1 MGIFDDV
8 FGKKIEGDGN
18 GLFSSKYKAEHD
30 VLHDPLPATA
40 YADTLKKE
48 REIMEKEA
56 RIEELEE
63 RILQKGMR
71 QRMNL

>member
-48 REIMEKEA
+48 REIMDKP
-56 RIEELEE
+56 
-63 RILQKGMR
+63 
-71 QRMNL
+71 

>member
-40 YADTLKKE
+40 YLDTLKKE
-48 REIMEKEA
+48 REILEKMPPFDP
-56 RIEELEE
+56 
-63 RILQKGMR
+63 G
-71 QRMNL
+71 